1 MNHMTKPDRLLDKM
15 RRNPVGDWTISDVQT
30 LCRALGWHCL
40 PPTGGGSHWKIAAPG
55 AEMIL
60 TISAKRPIK
69 PIYIRKLVE
78 MTKGENDGPE
88 ND

>member
-1 MNHMTKPDRLLDKM
+1 MDKTDRLLDKM
-15 RRNPVGDWTISDVQT
+15 RRNPAGDWTISDVQT
-30 LCRALGWHCL
+30 VCRALGWRCL

-55 AEMIL
+55 ADMIL
-60 TISAKRPIK
+60 TIPAKRPTK